1 MPVWYEEVKALVAQ
15 EQLVQIGITQEQ
27 HPDRCRLFAQWKGL
41 EFPILWDPFNLT
53 DSRVVPNFTAIDE
66 HGIVRST
73 RPQMSSF
80 EEDFLALDF
89 EAPEA
94 GSQPDFARGA
104 CSFTELH
111 GQPSPI
117 SALSQQR
124 DVDTSVEALV
134 KRSAASAQDAT
145 SAFHAGVALRLRY
158 DSPHSRAGD
167 FQAAIDHW
175 TRALRLDP
183 NQYIWRRRIQQYGPR
198 MDQPYPFYTWT
209 EEARR
214 EILARGETPVPL
226 VAALTPTELA
236 EPSRPPA
243 RDLAE
248 PKEPDPRGEIRRD
261 EAALVAIESAVA
273 FDTSKKKPI
282 ASVHLALRPS
292 EARDVHWNHEAGPP
306 LQIWIGAPISRLLAV
321 EPRPD
326 TATSAELSVLSFEVE
341 LPPGVEELVLPA
353 YALYHLG
360 KRVAG
365 KCLYLR
371 QDFEVRARKP

>member
-15 EQLVQIGITQEQ
+15 EQLVLIGITQEQ

-53 DSRVVPNFTAIDE
+53 DSRVVPNFIAIDE

-198 MDQPYPFYTWT
+198 MDKPYPFYGWT
-209 EEARR
+209 ELARA
-214 EILARGETPVPL
+214 ELLARGEQPQ
-226 VAALTPTELA
+226 ALTAVLTPAELA
-236 EPSRPPA
+236 EPRRGSPA
-243 RDLAE
+243 EAPAAL
-248 PKEPDPRGEIRRD
+248 EPDPKGALRRD
-261 EAALVAIESAVA
+261 ESRLIAIESAVA
-273 FDTSKKKPI
+273 FDTSGELSV
-282 ASVHLALRPS
+282 ASVHLALRPD
-292 EARDVHWNHEAGPP
+292 EKRQVHWNHEAGP
-306 LQIWIGAPISRLLAV
+306 AV
-321 EPRPD
+321 QVWLDTPTPRSLVVATRD
-326 TATSAELSVLSFEVE
+326 DVATSDGLQSLNFELEIA
-341 LPPGVEELVLPA
+341 PGAHPLLVPG
-353 YALYHLG
+353 YALYYVCEG
-360 KRVAG
+360 EG
-365 KCLYLR
+365 GQCLYLR
-371 QDFEVRARKP
+371 QDFELEIQKP